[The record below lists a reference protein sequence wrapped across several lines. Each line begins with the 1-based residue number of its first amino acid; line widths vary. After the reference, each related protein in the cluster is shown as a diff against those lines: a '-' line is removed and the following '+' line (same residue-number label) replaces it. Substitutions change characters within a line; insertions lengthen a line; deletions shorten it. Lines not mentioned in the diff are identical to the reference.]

1 MTISYLVLNLQQ
13 FSSAE
18 GGFEALQ
25 VSLLESNMI
34 VCEGKVMHVSFYFIL
49 VCSKV
54 WKRCCSILFNEF
66 LLLIYWLKLQL
77 NELRKLFQSVRVSK
91 GLDGHHRLYG
101 EWSQDREKNQAKN
114 RLLLVFISTKTLE
127 RLLIRIFVSL
137 STSHLNLK
145 RLFLTFNY
153 YFPNVCLIIYFLP
166 TPIVF

>member
-101 EWSQDREKNQAKN
+101 EWSQDREKTKPKIVYC
-114 RLLLVFISTKTLE
+114 LSSLVRKHWN
-127 RLLIRIFVSL
+127 VSL
-137 STSHLNLK
+137 SVF
-145 RLFLTFNY
+145 LFHSQL
-153 YFPNVCLIIYFLP
+153 LI
-166 TPIVF
+166 